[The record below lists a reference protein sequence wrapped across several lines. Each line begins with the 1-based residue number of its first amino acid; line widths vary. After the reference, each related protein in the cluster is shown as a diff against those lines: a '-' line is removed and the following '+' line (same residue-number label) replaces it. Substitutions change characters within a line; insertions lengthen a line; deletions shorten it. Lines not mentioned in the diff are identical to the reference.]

1 MNFKYLSKLLYLDV
15 TSARSSIIFSR
26 QTPKRGISNEMNNPN
41 RPEHLQLTKDQ
52 KRDPD
57 VFQAEISC
65 IQQLS
70 PTIKG
75 FTLQLASKTGI
86 TPSFKAGQWV
96 DFFIPGLE
104 KVGGYSM
111 CSEPKSFE
119 TEGKLELAV
128 KYSMWAPAKWL
139 HTQAKVGSKVAF
151 KVGGEFHYPNKIIEA
166 IDGQK
171 CEHDILLIAGGV
183 GINPLASIFF
193 HLNQI
198 EEDKKSASQ
207 RNGLRVHLLYSSRTK
222 NELIFCDRI
231 RNIVASNKVSRQEMN
246 RHCSFN
252 STFFVTQENEQGSDI
267 RNKRIEVD
275 DIKEAL
281 NLFSDCDTGKSK
293 RPLFC
298 FLCGPPNMIK
308 DIARILI
315 DLGVPKERVMYE
327 MWW

>member
-1 MNFKYLSKLLYLDV
+1 MNFRYLRKLLYLDI
-15 TSARSSIIFSR
+15 TSARRSMILNR
-26 QTPKRGISNEMNNPN
+26 QIPKRKISNKMTDSD

-52 KRDPD
+52 KLDPD
-57 VFQAEISC
+57 VFEAEISC

-75 FTLQLASKTGI
+75 FTLQLTSKTGL

-111 CSEPKSFE
+111 CSEPKSLE

-128 KYSMWAPAKWL
+128 KYSTWAPAKWL
-139 HTQAKVGSKVAF
+139 HAQAQIGSKVAF
-151 KVGGEFHYPNKIIEA
+151 KVGGELHYPNKIIEA
-166 IDGQK
+166 IDGK
-171 CEHDILLIAGGV
+171 ECEHDVLLIAGGV

-198 EEDKKSASQ
+198 EEDKKSSSHK
-207 RNGLRVHLLYSSRTK
+207 NGVRVHLLYSSRTK

-231 RNIVASNKVSRQEMN
+231 RDIVASNKVSREKMN
-246 RHCSFN
+246 RQCSFN
-252 STFFVTQENEQGSDI
+252 STFFVTQENEHESDI
-267 RNKRIEVD
+267 RNKRIEMD
-275 DIKEAL
+275 EIKEAL
-281 NLFSDCDTGKSK
+281 NLFSDCDTRKSS

-308 DIARILI
+308 DIARILV
-315 DLGVPKERVMYE
+315 DLGIPKERVMYE